1 MRNDNGNS
9 NLPALGGEFAHT
21 FTKSSGEE
29 GRGAGIIA
37 IPFMAAAFLFF
48 AALGFLMLLMGGLA
62 FLAGKPGKVDF
73 KYYVNK
79 RPDFFGN
86 KRQNGEFGARPE
98 NERIIDVEATEITD
112 KEESG
117 K

>member
-1 MRNDNGNS
+1 MKNGNRNS
-9 NLPALGGEFAHT
+9 NPPARSGEFAHT
-21 FTKSSGEE
+21 FTKSGGEE

-37 IPFMAAAFLFF
+37 IPFMAVAFLFF

-62 FLAGKPGKVDF
+62 FLAGKPGKVNF
-73 KYYVNK
+73 KYYINK

-86 KRQNGEFGARPE
+86 QRPGSEFGARPE

-112 KEESG
+112 KEGSG